1 MQGKYMYEAHCSK
14 NGKIKRT
21 NVTVQRRIIGI
32 TIMAIKALF
41 LFNSNSS
48 LFSLNEF
55 RIMIS
60 SLMANLC

>member
-41 LFNSNSS
+41 SF
-48 LFSLNEF
+48 
-55 RIMIS
+55 
-60 SLMANLC
+60 